1 MSTDIESP
9 AGRRFMGTRTAGS
22 PAHFIPV
29 IALGMG
35 LSLFLAF
42 SYILCVLAYVFVPS
56 VPIAHSALALVLP
69 GFTLLSWTS
78 FCLGLI
84 ESLAWGWY
92 VALVFGPI
100 YNFFA
105 AR

>member
-1 MSTDIESP
+1 MSTDIEP
-9 AGRRFMGTRTAGS
+9 PVVRRFMGSRTAGS
-22 PAHFIPV
+22 PPHFIPV

-42 SYILCVLAYVFVPS
+42 SYILCVFAYVFVPS
-56 VPIAHSALALVLP
+56 VPIAHSTLALVLP
-69 GFTLLSWTS
+69 GFTLLSWAS

-84 ESLAWGWY
+84 ESLVWGWY
-92 VALVFGPI
+92 VALVFGRI

>member
-1 MSTDIESP
+1 MTIDTKPSGSK
-9 AGRRFMGTRTAGS
+9 RFLGVRISGS
-22 PAHFIPV
+22 PPHFIPV

-35 LSLFLAF
+35 LSLFLALSF
-42 SYILCVLAYVFVPS
+42 ILCVLAFLILPDF
-56 VPIAHSALALVLP
+56 PGEHSALALFLP
-69 GFTLLSWTS
+69 GFTLLTWTS

-92 VALVFGPI
+92 IALVFGPI